1 MVEFAVE
8 IQEILIGQL
17 RDNLRGAAG
26 LMRIAGIRVKR
37 VLRVA
42 VKHALRGGKCTFHLI
57 VNDTVYRDR
66 AVRRLHLV
74 MPALLAENL
83 LFFIDIR
90 MQNRVHIDVHQ
101 VLEIFVVAACNR
113 VYRLIRVGH
122 RV

>member
-42 VKHALRGGKCTFHLI
+42 IKHARGGKCTLHLI

-90 MQNRVHIDVHQ
+90 IQNRVHIDVHQ
-101 VLEIFVVAACNR
+101 VLEIFIVAACNR